1 MFTISNE
8 DRKRMLALLELT
20 QGLKP
25 KTLRDENRLRLARQ
39 ALRRLERKGKAR

>member
-8 DRKRMLALLELT
+8 DRKRLLALLDLT

-25 KTLRDENRLRLARQ
+25 NNLRDENRLRLARQ
-39 ALRRLERKGKAR
+39 ALKRLERKDKRQ